1 MTLINPVPTSGWNE
15 NYGYDGDSG
24 LDILEPANTP
34 CVSATDGAIEYAELG
49 HILLGL
55 MTPIRDPKRSNNS
68 RTCRLP
74 AWSTHKPGR
83 LSTMALN
90 NHLGSFGS
98 HPFNSGAP
106 TVFPLALGVLLSTA
120 VLPGLQPAASA
131 SPLPP
136 VAIAPAATWRIE
148 PKLTDKKEAENIS
161 GIACSPAPKQTC
173 VVVSDEQTK
182 GRYVRF
188 ATLGEKT
195 IKPGRTLELLPP
207 SLGTGK
213 ETEADTEAA
222 AYASGKF
229 YVIGSHGVAKTNPIY
244 MPERYKLF
252 QFPVDA
258 TNTNQIK
265 STNALETILASLPEL
280 KAAACGRTSTVP
292 CRSLQDGGVNVEGLA
307 IHEEQAWIGLR
318 APVAA
323 GQGVVIQLSTKH
335 LFNGDP
341 GQVSLHKLALGK
353 GQGIRDLARVNAG
366 FLVLTGNSTP
376 EEEKPTWPA
385 TVIFWSGD
393 QQTTIPIATL
403 SNTASIEKPEALLVL
418 AEDNQNWR
426 VLILGEGKGSIE
438 PQEYL
443 LPKPTP

>member
-1 MTLINPVPTSGWNE
+1 
-15 NYGYDGDSG
+15 
-24 LDILEPANTP
+24 
-34 CVSATDGAIEYAELG
+34 
-49 HILLGL
+49 
-55 MTPIRDPKRSNNS
+55 
-68 RTCRLP
+68 
-74 AWSTHKPGR
+74 
-83 LSTMALN
+83 MALN

-98 HPFNSGAP
+98 HPLNSGAP
-106 TVFPLALGVLLSTA
+106 TIFPLALGVLLSAA

-195 IKPGRTLELLPP
+195 IKPGRTLDLLPP

>member
-1 MTLINPVPTSGWNE
+1 
-15 NYGYDGDSG
+15 
-24 LDILEPANTP
+24 
-34 CVSATDGAIEYAELG
+34 
-49 HILLGL
+49 
-55 MTPIRDPKRSNNS
+55 
-68 RTCRLP
+68 
-74 AWSTHKPGR
+74 
-83 LSTMALN
+83 MALN
-90 NHLGSFGS
+90 NHLGPFGS
-98 HPFNSGAP
+98 HPLNSGAP

-131 SPLPP
+131 SPLPI
-136 VAIAPAATWRIE
+136 AIAPAATWRID
-148 PKLTDKKEAENIS
+148 PKLTNDKEAANIS
-161 GIACSPAPKQTC
+161 GIACSPTPNQTC

-195 IKPGRTLELLPP
+195 IKTGRTLELFPP
-207 SLGTGK
+207 SLGKGK
-213 ETEADTEAA
+213 EADTEAA

-229 YVIGSHGVAKTNPIY
+229 YVIGSHGVAKKDPIY
-244 MPERYKLF
+244 QPERYLLF

-258 TNTNQIK
+258 TNTKQIK
-265 STNALETILASLPEL
+265 STNALETILASHPEL
-280 KAAACGRTSTVP
+280 KAAACARTSSVP
-292 CRSLQDGGVNVEGLA
+292 CRSLQDGGINVEGLA
-307 IHEEQAWIGLR
+307 IHQEQAWIGLR

>member
-1 MTLINPVPTSGWNE
+1 
-15 NYGYDGDSG
+15 
-24 LDILEPANTP
+24 
-34 CVSATDGAIEYAELG
+34 
-49 HILLGL
+49 
-55 MTPIRDPKRSNNS
+55 
-68 RTCRLP
+68 
-74 AWSTHKPGR
+74 
-83 LSTMALN
+83 MALN
-90 NHLGSFGS
+90 NHLGSYGS

-222 AYASGKF
+222 AYASEKF
-229 YVIGSHGVAKTNPIY
+229 YVIGSHGVAKKDPIY
-244 MPERYKLF
+244 QPDRYQLF

-318 APVAA
+318 APAVA
-323 GQGVVIQLSTKH
+323 GQGVVIQMSTKH

-366 FLVLTGNSTP
+366 FLVLTGKSTP
-376 EEEKPTWPA
+376 EDENEAAWPA
-385 TVIFWSGD
+385 TVMFWSGD

-418 AEDNQNWR
+418 AEDKQNWR